1 MSISLMLT
9 ITASSVA
16 VILLADKVTQ
26 WTLRLLLNELSDYRP
41 GQGEVEEAII
51 ETEEE
56 ATSVSAQAA

>member
-16 VILLADKVTQ
+16 VILFADKVTQ

-41 GQGEVEEAII
+41 GQGEVEEVII